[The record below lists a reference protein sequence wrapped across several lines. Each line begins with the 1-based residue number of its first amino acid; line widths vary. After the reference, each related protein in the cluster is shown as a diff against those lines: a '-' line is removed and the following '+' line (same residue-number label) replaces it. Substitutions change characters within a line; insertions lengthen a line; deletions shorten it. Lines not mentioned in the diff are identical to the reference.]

1 MTKFPIL
8 FLIVISFFSL
18 ILFFTITIS
27 IFSNTTAAY
36 AHLYSNNI
44 TQVWTDKL
52 NNIKIQ
58 FSYLPEKPTADDIIQ
73 LQFSIQNFQTGSH
86 LKDIIAKVTVTNE
99 PLYRFDNITV
109 RFNKELIEKM
119 ELSIHEP
126 CIGNTIFGDRSMSLL
141 VACLTG
147 SSLANIPAPL

>member
-1 MTKFPIL
+1 MMKFPIL
-8 FLIVISFFSL
+8 FLIIISFFSL

-58 FSYLPEKPTADDIIQ
+58 FSYLPEKPTADDTIQ
-73 LQFSIQNFQTGSH
+73 LQFSIQNLQTGIH
-86 LKDIIAKVTVTNE
+86 LKDLTAKVTIFND
-99 PLYRFDNITV
+99 PIYKYDNITV
-109 RFNKELIEKM
+109 NDGDF
-119 ELSIHEP
+119 SIRRLFLDSGMHQV
-126 CIGNTIFGDRSMSLL
+126 ILKVSSKDY
-141 VACLTG
+141 
-147 SSLANIPAPL
+147 SLALASFNISVL

>member
-1 MTKFPIL
+1 MKFPIL
-8 FLIVISFFSL
+8 FLIIISFFSL

-58 FSYLPEKPTADDIIQ
+58 FSYLPEKPTADDTIQ
-73 LQFSIQNFQTGSH
+73 LQFSIQNLQTGIH
-86 LKDIIAKVTVTNE
+86 LKNLTAKVTIFND
-99 PLYRFDNITV
+99 PIYKYDNITV
-109 RFNKELIEKM
+109 SDGDF
-119 ELSIHEP
+119 SIRRLFLDSGMHQV
-126 CIGNTIFGDRSMSLL
+126 ILKVSSKDY
-141 VACLTG
+141 
-147 SSLANIPAPL
+147 SLALASFNISVL

>member
-8 FLIVISFFSL
+8 FLIIISFFSL

-99 PLYRFDNITV
+99 PLYRFDNIAVTD
-109 RFNKELIEKM
+109 
-119 ELSIHEP
+119 
-126 CIGNTIFGDRSMSLL
+126 GDFSLRCPFL
-141 VACLTG
+141 DSGMHQVILKVA
-147 SSLANIPAPL
+147 SKDYSLALASFKISVP

>member
-1 MTKFPIL
+1 MKFPIL
-8 FLIVISFFSL
+8 FLIIITFFSL

-58 FSYLPEKPTADDIIQ
+58 FSYLPEKPTADDTIQ
-73 LQFSIQNFQTGSH
+73 LQFSIQNLQTGTH
-86 LKDIIAKVTVTNE
+86 LKDFTAKVTIFND
-99 PLYRFDNITV
+99 PIYKYDNITV
-109 RFNKELIEKM
+109 SDGDF
-119 ELSIHEP
+119 SIRRLFLDSGMHQV
-126 CIGNTIFGDRSMSLL
+126 ILKVSSKDY
-141 VACLTG
+141 
-147 SSLANIPAPL
+147 SLALASFNISVL